1 MSGRKSAAPAGGQT
15 AAGRPERGEAGG
27 AAPTSSAPSALPA
40 LEYGL
45 IGAKL
50 GHSYSGPIHRMLG
63 GYDYRLC
70 PLPTEAEARAFLQR
84 RAFRGINVTVPY
96 KQLVIPCCDE
106 LDERAQAIGAV
117 NTVVNRAGRLVGYNT
132 DFLGMEHMLASR
144 GITLSGRTVLI
155 LGAGGTCKTALAV
168 AKAQGAARIL
178 IASRDPAAKQPL
190 PGAQMVSYRAAQQT
204 CGPQVEVLLN
214 TSPVGIYPEVGR
226 CLVELEAFP
235 RLQGVADVVYN
246 PFKTELILRAEER
259 GIPAVSGFGMLV
271 AQAVYAAGY
280 FMDKAMD
287 PACIP
292 AITAKLQG
300 ELANLSLI
308 GMPSSG
314 KTSIGRRL
322 ARRLGKQFVDL
333 DAEIARAAGKS
344 IPEIFA
350 SEGEAGFR
358 AREAGITARFA
369 KEHGQV
375 LSCGGG
381 IIKTPGNARAL
392 RQNGPVIFLDRP
404 LQNLLVGGGRPLSQ
418 SREALAAMEAERRP
432 LYLAAADA
440 VVKNDTTFNAAV
452 EAAMEAFYEA
462 VDPERAKPEYAGH
475 PGAGHLRHGGL

>member
-1 MSGRKSAAPAGGQT
+1 MSGQLDT
-15 AAGRPERGEAGG
+15 AQGKDVKP
-27 AAPTSSAPSALPA
+27 SAPPA

-50 GHSYSGPIHRMLG
+50 GHSYSGPIHKMLG
-63 GYDYRLC
+63 GYDYQLC

-96 KQLVIPCCDE
+96 KQLVIPYCDE
-106 LDERAQAIGAV
+106 LDERARAIGAV
-117 NTVVNRAGRLVGYNT
+117 NTVVNRAGRLTGYNT
-132 DFLGMEHMLASR
+132 DFLGMEYMLQSR
-144 GITLSGRTVLI
+144 GIRLSGRTVLI

-168 AKAQGAARIL
+168 ARANGAARVL
-178 IASRDPAAKQPL
+178 IASRDPAAKAPL
-190 PGAQMVSYRAAQQT
+190 PGAEMVSYRAAAGEY
-204 CGPQVEVLLN
+204 GPQIEVLLN
-214 TSPVGIYPEVGR
+214 TSPAGMYPEVGR
-226 CLVELEAFP
+226 CLVELDAFP
-235 RLQGVADVVYN
+235 QLRGVADVVYN

-280 FMDKAMD
+280 FMDKTMD

-292 AITAKLQG
+292 QITAKLQG

-314 KTSIGRRL
+314 KTSVGRQL
-322 ARRLGKQFVDL
+322 ARRLGKRFIDL
-333 DAEIARAAGKS
+333 DAEIARAAGRS

-358 AREAGITARFA
+358 AREAEITARFA
-369 KEHGQV
+369 REHGQV

-381 IIKTPGNARAL
+381 VIKTPGNARAL
-392 RQNGPVIFLDRP
+392 RQNGPVLFLDRP
-404 LQNLLVGGGRPLSQ
+404 LQNLSVGGGRPLSQ
-418 SREALAAMEAERRP
+418 SRAALAAMEAERRP

-452 EAAMEAFYEA
+452 KAAMEAFYEA
-462 VDPERAKPEYAGH
+462 VDPERAKPQYAGH